1 MPIPVTVQ
9 VLGYL
14 MKHVAQLLCPTIAEH
29 ESETRTNYRYLLLSW
44 SYGFYTDRERLVFR
58 HSPSTPRLWALVVGG
73 PRALFPM
80 TGGLS
85 LVPPTSAVTAS
96 HDGLLLRLRDGAGEP
111 QIELPWVYLR

>member
-1 MPIPVTVQ
+1 
-9 VLGYL
+9 
-14 MKHVAQLLCPTIAEH
+14 
-29 ESETRTNYRYLLLSW
+29 
-44 SYGFYTDRERLVFR
+44 
-58 HSPSTPRLWALVVGG
+58 
-73 PRALFPM
+73 M